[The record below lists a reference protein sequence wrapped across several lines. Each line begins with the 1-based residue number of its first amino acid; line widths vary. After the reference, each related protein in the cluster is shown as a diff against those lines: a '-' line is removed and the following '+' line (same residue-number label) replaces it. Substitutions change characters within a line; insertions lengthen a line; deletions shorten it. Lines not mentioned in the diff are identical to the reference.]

1 MKIVIL
7 AGGGGTRLWPVSRKN
22 KPKQIQPFIGN
33 KTLLQKTFE
42 RLRSGFKLDDILV
55 SANARHYS
63 LIHKQIPA
71 LPKKNY
77 ILEPE
82 KKDTAAAIGLVAAY
96 LAKQNP
102 KEVFLTANAD
112 HYIKNVKEYIRI
124 IKLIGKVVKD
134 NPAATGLVG
143 IKPTYPETEYGYIK
157 INKLFGQIGNDEIFY
172 GEKFIEK
179 PDFITAK
186 KYFKAWDY
194 LWNPAMFCWRADY
207 LLSLFKKHLPKHYLH
222 LNKIQK
228 AVGTKSEKSVLNRE
242 FKKIKPSI
250 SIDYGI
256 MEKIKKMLV
265 VPADFDWVDVGHW
278 RTVKDVLSQKKDDN
292 VIKGKYVGHD
302 SKGNLIYSYSG
313 KLIATAGVENMVIID
328 TEDCLLVCP
337 KNRAHEIKKI
347 VEELKKRKD
356 YQKYL

>member
-1 MKIVIL
+1 
-7 AGGGGTRLWPVSRKN
+7 
-22 KPKQIQPFIGN
+22 
-33 KTLLQKTFE
+33 
-42 RLRSGFKLDDILV
+42 
-55 SANARHYS
+55 
-63 LIHKQIPA
+63 
-71 LPKKNY
+71 
-77 ILEPE
+77 
-82 KKDTAAAIGLVAAY
+82 
-96 LAKQNP
+96 
-102 KEVFLTANAD
+102 
-112 HYIKNVKEYIRI
+112 
-124 IKLIGKVVKD
+124 
-134 NPAATGLVG
+134 
-143 IKPTYPETEYGYIK
+143 
-157 INKLFGQIGNDEIFY
+157 
-172 GEKFIEK
+172 
-179 PDFITAK
+179 
-186 KYFKAWDY
+186 
-194 LWNPAMFCWRADY
+194 

-313 KLIATAGVENMVIID
+313 KLIATAGVKNMVIID